1 MKSYGYFGDL
11 SPTGFFGA
19 STKTFLIQFS
29 KEVLG
34 IDNPSGLVNAKIR
47 EAIKKLEAK

>member
-19 STKTFLIQFS
+19 STKTFVIKFS
-29 KEVLG
+29 EEVLG
-34 IDNPSGLVNAKIR
+34 IPNPDGLVNAKVR
-47 EAIKKLEAK
+47 EAIKKLGAK